1 MSDNLIERLTRAA
14 AEADGQ
20 VWHGLSSKH
29 SYANMAGAILDELV
43 KSGERTGAG
52 QLAAEYRRQI
62 LQELIDNAK
71 AECRQDPETGI
82 RGERMPGE
90 DPATYALRLKHAE
103 GAAEW
108 LKSQME
114 SGE

>member
-20 VWHGLSSKH
+20 VWEGLSCKH
-29 SYANMAGAILDELV
+29 IYANMAGAIMDELA
-43 KSGERTGAG
+43 KSGERTGAE
-52 QLAAEYRRQI
+52 QIATEYRNQI
-62 LQELIDNAK
+62 IQELIEKAK

-82 RGERMPGE
+82 RGERKPGE
-90 DPATYALRLKHAE
+90 DPVKYGVRLKHAE
-103 GAAEW
+103 GAVGW

-114 SGE
+114 GGE